1 MLCVHNV
8 CIIVVMG
15 IGCIMRYDN
24 YVTTFHVFI
33 FLTMAGLVKYIQCSW
48 EEGV

>member
-8 CIIVVMG
+8 CIIIVG

-24 YVTTFHVFI
+24 CVTTFHVFI
-33 FLTMAGLVKYIQCSW
+33 FLTMAGLVKYIQCSRA
-48 EEGV
+48 EGV